1 MSVLTETRKATAIF
15 KSRDYLTRRSLEI
28 MLLGSHARGFNMQL
42 SHLNA
47 IISEWPVSNGT
58 RHEAQRIYPAARVA
72 STVGRSSSFAEGA
85 WRRSKEGPLRYC
97 IPVLQL
103 CIPVLH
109 LNTVDILLSSLF
121 YFAIL
126 VLIDDPQGRPPA
138 TPKQEPRD
146 ANSSKQNSLPN
157 VAEPYLIL
165 QRCVSTALYSQPFF
179 VVSKISP
186 SLPLSTSCYQVF
198 PAWLSSS

>member
-1 MSVLTETRKATAIF
+1 
-15 KSRDYLTRRSLEI
+15 
-28 MLLGSHARGFNMQL
+28 MQL

-47 IISEWPVSNGT
+47 SISERTISNGT
-58 RHEAQRIYPAARVA
+58 KHEAQRIFPAARVA

-109 LNTVDILLSSLF
+109 LNTVDIVLSSLF

-126 VLIDDPQGRPPA
+126 VLIDDPQNVL
-138 TPKQEPRD
+138 KQLLSRNLAMPTLR
-146 ANSSKQNSLPN
+146 NRILSQMSQNH
-157 VAEPYLIL
+157 
-165 QRCVSTALYSQPFF
+165 T
-179 VVSKISP
+179 
-186 SLPLSTSCYQVF
+186 
-198 PAWLSSS
+198 

>member
-1 MSVLTETRKATAIF
+1 
-15 KSRDYLTRRSLEI
+15 
-28 MLLGSHARGFNMQL
+28 MQL

-103 CIPVLH
+103 CIPVIH

-121 YFAIL
+121 YFASL
-126 VLIDDPQGRPPA
+126 VLIEDPQRRPPA

-146 ANSSKQNSLPN
+146 ANSSKRQEVRSTLGSLSIEADQVVITCFRIMSTTTKSSLDPTGVHKQKVADTVAYNSPLR
-157 VAEPYLIL
+157 A
-165 QRCVSTALYSQPFF
+165 SAALLGRMPALRPCDQPFDKEHRRARHNF
-179 VVSKISP
+179 
-186 SLPLSTSCYQVF
+186 
-198 PAWLSSS
+198 